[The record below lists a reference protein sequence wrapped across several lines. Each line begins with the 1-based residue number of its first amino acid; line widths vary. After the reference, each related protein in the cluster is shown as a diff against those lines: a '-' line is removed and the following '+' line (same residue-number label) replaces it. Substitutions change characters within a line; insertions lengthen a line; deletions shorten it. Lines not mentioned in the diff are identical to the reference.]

1 MTFVVADRVQ
11 ENGTVSVGTG
21 SVTLSGAVNGYQ
33 SFASG
38 IGNNNTTYYTIYD
51 PASYAWEVGLGTVT
65 TGPNTLARTTVYA
78 NSAGTAP
85 SKISFSTSNTLTVF
99 VTYPAETAIYTG
111 SSASLNSVTTTKSI
125 SSSTNMAPFNYGTL
139 SYSDTGIFASYQTSV
154 NSYAQM
160 ILQNSLN
167 GTAASAD
174 YIVSSDGGT
183 ATTNYG
189 DFGINSSAY
198 TGTGP
203 LNAAS
208 MVYLYSQSTDLTIGT
223 NSSNAIHFTINNQ
236 ATDAMTINTSGS
248 IAINGQTGSLGQ
260 VLISQ
265 GSSNP
270 PSWGNA
276 GGNLVVTDFT
286 ATAGQTTFSVTYV
299 VGTVSVYRNGIK
311 LGLAD
316 FTATNGTSVVLSTG
330 AVAGDLIEIQS
341 FSTLTLYSAIT
352 SQDFS
357 GTGSQTVFTLN
368 TNPANSASLLVA
380 INGVVQ
386 DPANYTIS
394 GNTLTFTTAP
404 ATGTNNISTRT
415 LGVPATTAVSSFSAG
430 TTGFSPTSAA
440 SGAVTLSGILNVANG
455 GTGLTTLGSGYIP
468 YGNGTSAFN
477 SLSTFNFDGSTLFS
491 PNASLSGN
499 LTFSGTGSKIL
510 GDFTNTTLANRT
522 VIQTSTTNGATGV
535 YVVPNGTSTA
545 ASIQALNA
553 ATPTN
558 ASKILIAT
566 NGSTDVQLVSGING
580 SGTYLPLT
588 FWNGGAEQMRL
599 TTGGLLGIGTAS
611 PSATLTV
618 GGTGIANAT
627 WTSSTRP
634 GSPVAGQQG
643 YNTTISDLEFWNG
656 SAWTRVLNLNTPS
669 TYAVTYLVVAAG
681 GSGGTNGTGSGTPG
695 GGGAGGYYSGTA
707 TVSSGTTYTASIGAG
722 GAQVTTQNGNGFQGS
737 NSSLIGGAIS
747 YTAIGGGYGAGA
759 GGNAGGNGGSGG
771 GGNNGTGGSGTT
783 GQGNAGGAASGSGG
797 GGAGSA
803 GQSGS
808 PSGNG
813 GSGLQWVDN
822 IYYAGGGGGGGPTS
836 SNSNGGIGG
845 GGAGGWTG
853 SSQGTST
860 PGNAGAPNT
869 GGGGGAGAYLPSG
882 PGGSGI
888 VAIAYISDA
897 PRGQGGQVSS
907 YTTGGVTYQ
916 IHYFTSSGTYIG

>member
-11 ENGTVSVGTG
+11 ETGTVATGTG
-21 SVTLSGAVNGYQ
+21 SVNLAGAVNGYQ
-33 SFASG
+33 SFVSG
-38 IGNNNTTYYTIYD
+38 IGSTNTTYYTIYD
-51 PASYAWEVGLGTVT
+51 PAAYTWEVGVGTVT
-65 TGPNTLARTTVYA
+65 SGSPNTLSRTTVYA

-99 VTYPAETAIYTG
+99 CTYPAETSIYTG
-111 SSASLNSVTTTKSI
+111 STASLNALTLTSPITSTSTKG
-125 SSSTNMAPFNYGTL
+125 AFNYGTL
-139 SYSDTGIFASYQTSV
+139 TYSDTGIFASYQTSV

-189 DFGINSSAY
+189 DFGINSSVY
-198 TGTGP
+198 SGTGP

-223 NSSNAIHFTINNQ
+223 NSSNAIHFTINNA

-330 AVAGDLIEIQS
+330 AVVGDLIEIQS

-386 DPANYTIS
+386 DPANYTVS

-404 ATGTNNISTRT
+404 AAGTNNISTRT

-440 SGAVTLSGILNVANG
+440 SGAVTLSGTLVVANG
-455 GTGLTTLGSGYIP
+455 GTGLTTLGTGYIP

-499 LTFSGTGSKIL
+499 LTFTGTGSKIL
-510 GDFTNTTLANRT
+510 GDFSNATLANRT

-558 ASKILIAT
+558 AAKILIAT
-566 NGSTDVQLVSGING
+566 NGTTDVQLVSGING
-580 SGTYLPLT
+580 SGTYLPLSIY
-588 FWNGGAEQMRL
+588 NGG
-599 TTGGLLGIGTAS
+599 TGVFVIGTSGQLGIGPLAS
-611 PSATLTV
+611 VNYGLTGQV
-618 GGTGIANAT
+618 L
-627 WTSSTRP
+627 TSQGS
-634 GSPVAGQQG
+634 GSPPIWQSVSAANVSYLIVAGG
-643 YNTTISDLEFWNG
+643 G
-656 SAWTRVLNLNTPS
+656 G
-669 TYAVTYLVVAAG
+669 G
-681 GSGGTNGTGSGTPG
+681 GSNGGTNFNGAG
-695 GGGAGGYYSGTA
+695 GGGAGGYLTGTA
-707 TVSSGTTYTASIGAG
+707 SVGGGVSYTVTVGAG
-722 GAQVTTQNGNGFQGS
+722 GAAGVATNAPTLGG
-737 NSSLIGGAIS
+737 NSSFTPVLT
-747 YTAIGGGYGAGA
+747 TALGGGG
-759 GGNAGGNGGSGG
+759 GGNYEGGTPSYAQGANGGSGG
-771 GGNNGTGGSGTT
+771 GAKQNGSPPTSGGSGTV
-783 GQGNAGGAASGSGG
+783 GQGNNGGTANSGG
-797 GGAGSA
+797 GGAGGGGAGAAGSSTSSA
-803 GQSGS
+803 TGGAGGVGLSNSISGS
-808 PSGNG
+808 A
-813 GSGLQWVDN
+813 V
-822 IYYAGGGGGGGPTS
+822 YYAGGGGGASYSGGGS
-836 SNSNGGIGG
+836 GGAGGTGG
-845 GGAGGWTG
+845 GGAGGAYNVNNG
-853 SSQGTST
+853 GGNGT
-860 PGNAGAPNT
+860 ANT
-869 GGGGGAGAYLPSG
+869 GGGAGGTELGTG
-882 PGGSGI
+882 GTGGSGI
-888 VAIAYISDA
+888 VIIAYPNTYKLATATGTYSQA
-897 PRGQGGQVSS
+897 N
-907 YTTGGVTYQ
+907 TGGNY
-916 IHYFTSSGTYIG
+916 IFTFTGSGTITF

>member
-11 ENGTVSVGTG
+11 ETGTVATGTG
-21 SVTLSGAVNGYQ
+21 SVNLAGAVNGYQ

-223 NSSNAIHFTINNQ
+223 NSSNAIHFTINNA

-265 GSSNP
+265 GSSTP

-276 GGNLVVTDFT
+276 GGNLVTVDFT
-286 ATAGQTTFSVTYV
+286 ATSGQTTFTTPYV

-311 LGLAD
+311 LGNAD
-316 FTATNGTSVVLSTG
+316 FTATNGSTVVLGTG

-341 FSTLTLYSAIT
+341 FTTLTLYSSIT

-357 GTGSQTVFTLN
+357 GNGSTTAFTMN
-368 TNPANSASLLVA
+368 TNPANSASVLVA

-386 DPANYTIS
+386 DPANYTVS

-404 ATGTNNISTRT
+404 ASGTNNISCRY
-415 LGVPATTAVSSFSAG
+415 LGVPSTTSVSSFSAG
-430 TTGFSPTSAA
+430 TTGFSPTTAA
-440 SGAVTLSGILNVANG
+440 SGAVTLSGTLVVANG
-455 GTGLTTLGSGYIP
+455 GTGLTTLTSGYIP
-468 YGNGTSAFN
+468 YGAGTAALN
-477 SLSTFNFDGSTLFS
+477 SSSTFNFDGSTLFS

-499 LTFSGTGSKIL
+499 LTFTGTGSKIL

-545 ASIQALNA
+545 ASIQALNN

-558 ASKILIAT
+558 AAKILIAT
-566 NGSTDVQLVSGING
+566 NGSTDVQLVSGVNG
-580 SGTYLPLT
+580 SASYLPLT

-599 TTGGLLGIGTAS
+599 DTAGNLGVKSS
-611 PSATLTV
+611 PSSWVNSYAIQLNSSTAIWNYA
-618 GGTGIANAT
+618 GTNSYFSNNEYFNGTNRIFIANGWANELQMAAGNYIFS
-627 WTSSTRP
+627 TSS
-634 GSPVAGQQG
+634 A
-643 YNTTISDLEFWNG
+643 
-656 SAWTRVLNLNTPS
+656 
-669 TYAVTYLVVAAG
+669 
-681 GSGGTNGTGSGTPG
+681 
-695 GGGAGGYYSGTA
+695 SGTA
-707 TVSSGTTYTASIGAG
+707 G
-722 GAQVTTQNGNGFQGS
+722 GAATMNQVLQINTS
-737 NSSLIGGAIS
+737 GAIGVGSSPS
-747 YTAIGGGYGAGA
+747 Y
-759 GGNAGGNGGSGG
+759 
-771 GGNNGTGGSGTT
+771 GTT
-783 GQGNAGGAASGSGG
+783 GQVLTS
-797 GGAGSA
+797 AGSA
-803 GQSGS
+803 AA
-808 PSGNG
+808 PTWITALG
-813 GSGLQWVDN
+813 GSGQTYQNLTGSRSLGTN
-822 IYYAGGGGGGGPTS
+822 YTNSTGGPIYVIISISQST
-836 SNSNGGIGG
+836 NGIGHQVYVGGQTYNAFQVNGG
-845 GGAGGWTG
+845 A
-853 SSQGTST
+853 
-860 PGNAGAPNT
+860 
-869 GGGGGAGAYLPSG
+869 
-882 PGGSGI
+882 SGI
-888 VAIAYISDA
+888 NSTSFTIVPNGAAI
-897 PRGQGGQVSS
+897 QVSAQ
-907 YTTGGVTYQ
+907 TGESLSTWLELRP
-916 IHYFTSSGTYIG
+916 